1 MSGTIQMIKNPNS
14 GRNITVGG
22 KIHNKLIRDGVLQG
36 IIEKDEAILY
46 EYGEN
51 DDVEYLKTTLN
62 KKLPLRKKAV
72 VGRKGSKYENKIVA
86 RTRTPNTQEVVK
98 HTLDQVREHSDDF
111 DDELEAMI
119 MSQFITEKPTPS
131 KPIKIGRAKANKKEM
146 FKLREP
152 VETETEYE
160 TQTEYETDSES
171 DFDNTLYNSNVEQDD
186 ESDTE

>member
-1 MSGTIQMIKNPNS
+1 MSGTIQTIKNPNT
-14 GRNITVGG
+14 GRPITVGG

-36 IIEKDEAILY
+36 LIEKDENILY
-46 EYGEN
+46 EYGDK
-51 DDVEYLKTTLN
+51 DDVEYLKTEMN

-98 HTLDQVREHSDDF
+98 HTLDQVREHSEDF

-119 MSQFITEKPTPS
+119 MSQFITENPKP
-131 KPIKIGRAKANKKEM
+131 KPIKIGRAKASKKEL

-160 TQTEYETDSES
+160 TQTEYESDSES
-171 DFDNTLYNSNVEQDD
+171 DFDNTLYNSNVGQDEYD
-186 ESDTE
+186 SETE

>member
-62 KKLPLRKKAV
+62 KKLP
-72 VGRKGSKYENKIVA
+72 
-86 RTRTPNTQEVVK
+86 PNTQEVVK

-160 TQTEYETDSES
+160 TQTEYESESES

-186 ESDTE
+186 YESDTE